1 MSGPVMN
8 ATGAI
13 ATLALVL
20 HSLAAVVWVGG
31 MFFALMALR
40 PATAPLEPGPRL
52 ELWSRVLERF
62 FLWVIAAI
70 VLLLASGYGMIF
82 GVYAGFRGIG
92 LHVNLMQGLG
102 IIMMLLFFHL
112 YFAPWRRFRAALARR
127 DYPAAAGQ
135 LNQIRVI
142 VAINLILGLVTVAVG
157 SSGRYWG

>member
-1 MSGPVMN
+1 MGGTV
-8 ATGAI
+8 AI
-13 ATLALVL
+13 ATVALVL
-20 HSLAAVVWVGG
+20 HALAAAVWVGG
-31 MFFALMALR
+31 MFFALVALR

-62 FLWVIAAI
+62 FLWVMAAI

-92 LHVNLMQGLG
+92 LHINIMQGVG

-112 YFAPWRRFRAALARR
+112 YFAPWRRFRAAVGRQ

-142 VAINLILGLVTVAVG
+142 VTINLILGLITIAVG